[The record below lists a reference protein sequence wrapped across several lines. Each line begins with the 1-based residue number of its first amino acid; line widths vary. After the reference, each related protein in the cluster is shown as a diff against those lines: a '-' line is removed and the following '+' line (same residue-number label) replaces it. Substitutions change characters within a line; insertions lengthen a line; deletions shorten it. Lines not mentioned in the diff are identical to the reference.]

1 MGYNKASSCFAT
13 LISLICWPE
22 KNLEQTLP
30 MVLLVSY
37 AGAGNNHSLAQRH
50 QTCTPCLKGPCLK
63 GGIISNSLPEMGNWP
78 SYLEGKSFPVLRQ
91 SLGSSYLVG
100 ENLPVLGS
108 CSSNMW
114 IYYPWA
120 LPDAGCHMAS
130 AAKFVNNSASPTIKE
145 FPKINWTQAA
155 RAGARGTFW
164 LFHVTS

>member
-1 MGYNKASSCFAT
+1 MFCDFNQLDLLT
-13 LISLICWPE
+13 WE
-22 KNLEQTLP
+22 KPGTNIAYGTFSFLRWCREQSFSRT
-30 MVLLVSY
+30 
-37 AGAGNNHSLAQRH
+37 RH
-50 QTCTPCLKGPCLK
+50 QTCTPCLKG
-63 GGIISNSLPEMGNWP
+63 GIISSSLPEMGNWP